1 MEPKN
6 KLISYRLTYDTMFA
20 PNPFGEI
27 LTLATCK
34 PMIRRSK
41 NTRPGMWIAGW
52 TACTLH
58 NAKVWNRNIDPC
70 RQGEEKLIYLAQI
83 DEIIYLDVYWKK
95 YPQKRCKY
103 DSNMNQ
109 ASYYGDNIYHKDE
122 KNNMIIQELNH
133 GDHDENDIQRDYKRG
148 ERAIICK
155 RFFYFTPDKRL
166 KIPEKYRNL
175 VHKAKGHSIKSDE
188 NIEEF
193 IQFVISE
200 AEKEG
205 VKNGIVGRMPV
216 NDNLSTLE
224 SNNESRDLESPVNQV
239 VIKKRGC
246 SR

>member
-20 PNPFGEI
+20 PNPFGGI

-58 NAKVWNRNIDPC
+58 NAGFCGKKIEHCDS
-70 RQGEEKLIYLAQI
+70 GKEKLIYLAQV
-83 DEIIYLDVYWKK
+83 DEIIPLDEYWKK
-95 YPQKRCKY
+95 YPEKRCRY
-103 DSNMNQ
+103 NSNENQ
-109 ASYYGDNIYHKDE
+109 ASYYGDNIYHKDD

-133 GDHDENDIQRDYKRG
+133 GGHDEKDIQRDYTRG

-166 KIPEKYRNL
+166 KILENYRNL

-193 IQFVISE
+193 IQFVISA

-205 VKNGIVGRMPV
+205 IKNGIVGRMPV
-216 NDNLSTLE
+216 NDNLNCQNIE
-224 SNNESRDLESPVNQV
+224 KKSRDIESTINQIVN
-239 VIKKRGC
+239 KKRGC